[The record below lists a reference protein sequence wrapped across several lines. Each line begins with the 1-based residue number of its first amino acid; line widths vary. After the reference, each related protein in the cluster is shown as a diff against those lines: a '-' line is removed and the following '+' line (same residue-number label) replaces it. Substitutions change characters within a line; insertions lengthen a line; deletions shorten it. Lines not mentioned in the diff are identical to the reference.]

1 MVIKTSSPGVLV
13 NEVDLTRGTSDAI
26 TTNVGAFAGPFQK
39 GPVDEFV
46 LINTE
51 NDLELVFGGPTDE
64 NYEYWWTVSDF
75 LNYGGVCYVIRCDDS
90 VGDEGDEGGDNPNPQ
105 KMRNASTNPTVKA
118 GETDPTGPYVKNEDN
133 FTEDYLGQ
141 NENDRFIAR
150 TPGIWG
156 NSLAVTAIDAGA
168 DYQMNLSKTGIVKV
182 IDGSA
187 VEDGTLYNYTI
198 DGGSNIGEYIKVKAT
213 NPANIPVGAFVS
225 NGDAKGIVMSYSSGA
240 FQIMVTAGTFTA
252 TGFLL
257 STQGQQSGQ
266 VTAVYRQGNHKYYK
280 VGAGGTSLLTDAVS
294 GASTAQA
301 APAASSGYGSGG
313 TSTTSTEGE
322 GPNLFTESDVDIL
335 AEFVVEGDESNP
347 IVVSSVWV
355 PQTYSLVEAN
365 NFFGWPKAPVN
376 GQKVRPETSGIN
388 DGPTTCGDTYYWD
401 SNTQLWYN
409 AYVPVAGNLVHDNTN
424 VFGIAFIGS
433 WYDNQIAFQGIPWYR
448 FASRPGT
455 TANAYDYGSSNDEV
469 HIIVYDATGEL
480 TGSKG
485 NVLEEYF
492 NVSKLSDSSK
502 PEGER
507 NYYRD
512 VINANSR
519 YIYANAPLSGQT
531 AEINTDTSPVGT
543 SIKAGVKAEYIFPG
557 IRDMSGGVDNLVATL
572 AELQAGYSKYAE
584 ENTFEIDYILQGP
597 AGAIDGTSSYRN
609 FEAAVAKANF
619 LISIVEQRRDCMCFL
634 SPPRYMCVTQK
645 SANEITQNIADWAM
659 ELTSSSY
666 ACIDSGYK
674 YTYDRFREN
683 YVNVPLNGD
692 VAGTLVYTAFRSEPW
707 FSPAGFQRGQI
718 RNVVKL
724 PYNPNKGQRDLLY
737 SNRVNPVVTFPGE
750 GTVLFGDKTAL
761 GYSSAFDRI
770 NVRRLFLVVE
780 RELAKL
786 SKTTLFEFND
796 DTTRALFKNNVNPF
810 LRDVQAKRGMFDFLV
825 VCDETNNTPEI
836 IDRNEFVADI
846 YIKPARSI
854 NYITLNFIATKTGVA
869 FDEAVGLFRRN
880 SF

>member
-46 LINTE
+46 LVNTE
-51 NDLELVFGGPTDE
+51 NDLEIIFGQPTDE
-64 NYEYWWTVSDF
+64 NYEYWWTVSNF

-105 KMRNASTNPTVKA
+105 KMRNASTNPTIKT
-118 GETDPTGPYVKNEDN
+118 GETVPTGPYVKNEEA
-133 FTEDYLGQ
+133 FTEDFLGQ
-141 NENDRFIAR
+141 NTVDRFLSR
-150 TPGIWG
+150 TPGEWG
-156 NSLAVTAIDAGA
+156 NSLAVSVIDAGA
-168 DYQMNLSKTGIVKV
+168 DFQMNLSKTGIVRAV
-182 IDGSA
+182 DGVA
-187 VEDGTLYNYTI
+187 VDDGTLFNYTI
-198 DGGSNIGEYIKVKAT
+198 DGGANIGQYIKVKAT
-213 NPANIPVGAFVS
+213 NPANILAGTFVTNS
-225 NGDAKGIVMSYSSGA
+225 NDATGIVMGYENGA
-240 FQIMVTAGTFTA
+240 YQIMVTAGEFNTN
-252 TGFLL
+252 GFLL
-257 STQGQQSGQ
+257 SNSGQQSGI
-266 VTAVYRQGNHKYYK
+266 VSEIYEQGRHIYYK
-280 VGAGGTSLLTDAVS
+280 VGAGGTSLLSNEVSDQGVDS
-294 GASTAQA
+294 GA
-301 APAASSGYGSGG
+301 
-313 TSTTSTEGE
+313 
-322 GPNLFTESDVDIL
+322 NLFSESDLDIL
-335 AEFVVEGDESNP
+335 AEFTVDGGESNP
-347 IVVSSVWV
+347 MVVASVWS
-355 PQTYSLVEAN
+355 PKTYTMVEGN
-365 NFFGWPKAPVN
+365 NFFGWSKTPVS
-376 GQKVRPETSGIN
+376 GQKVRPETAGIIE
-388 DGPTTCGDTYYWD
+388 GPTTVGDTYVWD
-401 SNTQLWYN
+401 SRSELWSN
-409 AYVPVAGNLVHDNTN
+409 SYVPQAGNLVHDTVN
-424 VFGIAFIGS
+424 VFSIGFIGD
-433 WYDNQIAFQGIPWYR
+433 WYSNQIAFQGLPWYR

-455 TANAYDYGSSNDEV
+455 TSGAYDYSSSNDEV
-469 HIIVYDATGEL
+469 HMIVYDSTGEL

-485 NVLEEYF
+485 NVLEQYL
-492 NVSKLSDSSK
+492 NVSKLADASK

-507 NYYRD
+507 NYYID
-512 VINANSR
+512 VINTNSR
-519 YIYANAPLSGQT
+519 YIYANAPINGQDG
-531 AEINTDTSPVGT
+531 EINTGLAPVG
-543 SIKAGVKAEYIFPG
+543 SSVKAGVKCEYVFGG
-557 IRDMSGGVDNLVATL
+557 IRDLSGGVDNLVATL

-597 AGAIDGTSSYRN
+597 AATIDGTNSYRN

-619 LISIVEQRRDCMCFL
+619 LISIVEQRRDCMAFL

-645 SANEITQNIADWAM
+645 SANEITTEIATWAQ
-659 ELTSSSY
+659 ELSSSSY
-666 ACIDSGYK
+666 VSIDSGYK
-674 YTYDRFREN
+674 YTYDRFRES

-692 VAGTLVYTAFRSEPW
+692 VAGTLVYTAYRSEPW

-810 LRDVQAKRGMFDFLV
+810 LRDVQSKRGMYDFLV
-825 VCDETNNTPEI
+825 VCDETNNTPDI

>member
-51 NDLELVFGGPTDE
+51 NDLELTFGKPTDE
-64 NYEYWWTVSDF
+64 NYEYWWTVSNF
-75 LNYGGVCYVIRCDDS
+75 LNYGGVCYVVRCDDS
-90 VGDEGDEGGDNPNPQ
+90 AGDEGNEGGDNPNPQ
-105 KMRNASTNPTVKA
+105 KMRNASSNPTIKLD
-118 GETDPTGPYVKNEDN
+118 ELDPTGPYVKNEDH

-141 NENDRFIAR
+141 NEQDRFIAR
-150 TPGIWG
+150 TPGEWG
-156 NSLAVTAIDAGA
+156 NSLAVTVIDAGA
-168 DYQMNLSKTGIVKV
+168 DFQMNLSKTGIVTALA
-182 IDGSA
+182 GSP
-187 VEDGTLYNYTI
+187 VPDGTLYNYTI
-198 DGGSNIGEYIKVKAT
+198 DGGTNIGEYIKLKAT
-213 NPANIPVGAFVS
+213 NPSEIGVDSFVTHS
-225 NGDAKGIVMSYSSGA
+225 NGATGIVMNYEDGV
-240 FQIMVTAGTFTA
+240 FQLLVTGGTFA
-252 TGFLL
+252 VGGFLL
-257 STQGQQSGQ
+257 SNTGQQSGE
-266 VTAVYRQGNHKYYK
+266 VTEIHRQGNHVYYK
-280 VGAGGTSLLTDAVS
+280 I
-294 GASTAQA
+294 
-301 APAASSGYGSGG
+301 GSGG
-313 TSTTSTEGE
+313 TSLFTNADENNDGVDD
-322 GPNLFTESDVDIL
+322 GANLFSENELDIL
-335 AEFVVEGDESNP
+335 AEFTVDGDDINPMIVASVWKPQSYTMVEG
-347 IVVSSVWV
+347 
-355 PQTYSLVEAN
+355 N
-365 NFFGWPKAPVN
+365 NLFGWPKDPRN
-376 GQKVRPETSGIN
+376 GQKVRPETVGVTE
-388 DGPTTCGDTYYWD
+388 GPTTVGDTYVWD
-401 SNTQLWYN
+401 GRDERWYN
-409 AYVPVAGNLVHDNTN
+409 TYVPQQGNLIHDTRN
-424 VFGIAFIGS
+424 VYTIGFIGS

-455 TANAYDYGSSNDEV
+455 TADAFAYGSKNDEM
-469 HIIVYDATGEL
+469 HAIVYDSTGEL

-492 NVSKLSDSSK
+492 NVSKLSDATK

-507 NYYRD
+507 NYYIS
-512 VINANSR
+512 VINQNSQ
-519 YIYANAPLSGQT
+519 YIYANKPLNGPDG
-531 AEINTDTSPVGT
+531 EINTGLASVGT
-543 SIKAGVKAEYIFPG
+543 SIKSAVECEYIFCG
-557 IRDMSGGVDNLVATL
+557 IRDLSGGVDQLKASL
-572 AELQAGYSKYAE
+572 AELQSAYSKYAE

-597 AGAIDGTSSYRN
+597 AASIDGSSSYRD

-645 SANEITQNIADWAM
+645 SANQITEDIATWAD
-659 ELTSSSY
+659 ELSSSSY

-674 YTYDRFREN
+674 YTYDRFREA

-692 VAGTLVYTAFRSEPW
+692 TAGTLVYTSFRSEPW
-707 FSPAGFQRGQI
+707 FSPAGFQRGQV

-724 PYNPNKGQRDLLY
+724 PYNPNKAQRDVLY

-780 RELAKL
+780 REIAKL

-796 DTTRALFKNNVNPF
+796 ETTRALFKNNVNPF
-810 LRDVQAKRGMFDFLV
+810 LRDVQSKRGMYDFLV

-846 YIKPARSI
+846 YIKPSRSI
-854 NYITLNFIATKTGVA
+854 NYITLNFIATKTGMA

>member
-51 NDLELVFGGPTDE
+51 NDLELTFGKPTDE
-64 NYEYWWTVSDF
+64 NYEYWWTVSNF
-75 LNYGGVCYVIRCDDS
+75 LNYGGVCYVVRCDDS

-105 KMRNASTNPTVKA
+105 KMRNASSNPTIKV
-118 GETDPTGPYVKNEDN
+118 GELDATGPYVKNEDH

-141 NENDRFIAR
+141 NEQDRFISR
-150 TPGIWG
+150 TPGKWG
-156 NSLAVTAIDAGA
+156 NSLAVSVIDAGA
-168 DYQMNLSKTGIVKV
+168 DFQMNLSKTGIVRAV
-182 IDGSA
+182 DGVD

-198 DGGSNIGEYIKVKAT
+198 DGGTNIGEYIKLKAT
-213 NPANIPVGAFVS
+213 NPADIQPDTFVTNS
-225 NGDAKGIVMSYSSGA
+225 NGATGIVMNYEDGV
-240 FQIMVTAGTFTA
+240 FQIMVTAGTFT
-252 TGFLL
+252 TGGFLL
-257 STQGQQSGQ
+257 SNIGQQSGE
-266 VTAVYRQGNHKYYK
+266 VTEVYSQGRHLYYK
-280 VGAGGTSLLTDAVS
+280 I
-294 GASTAQA
+294 
-301 APAASSGYGSGG
+301 GSGG
-313 TSTTSTEGE
+313 TSLFTNADENNDGIDD
-322 GPNLFTESDVDIL
+322 GANLFSESELDIL
-335 AEFVVEGDESNP
+335 AEFTLDGSEANPMVVA
-347 IVVSSVWV
+347 SVWK
-355 PQTYSLVEAN
+355 PQSYTMIEGN
-365 NFFGWPKAPVN
+365 NQFGWPKAPRN
-376 GQKVRPETSGIN
+376 GQKVRPETAGI
-388 DGPTTCGDTYYWD
+388 DEGPTTVGDTYVWD
-401 SNTQLWYN
+401 SRDERWYN
-409 AYVPVAGNLVHDNTN
+409 TYVPQQGDLVHDTAN
-424 VFGIAFIGS
+424 VYTIGFIGD
-433 WYDNQIAFQGIPWYR
+433 WYNNQIAFQGVPWYR

-455 TANAYDYGSSNDEV
+455 TADAYDYGSKNDGM
-469 HIIVYDATGEL
+469 HAIVYDSTGEL

-492 NVSKLSDSSK
+492 NVSKLSDATK

-507 NYYRD
+507 NYYVS
-512 VINANSR
+512 VINQNSK
-519 YIYANAPLSGQT
+519 YIYANKPLSGP
-531 AEINTDTSPVGT
+531 EGELNTGLSPVGT
-543 SIKAGVKAEYIFPG
+543 SIRDAVECSYIFCG
-557 IRDMSGGVDNLVATL
+557 IRDLSGGVDNLVASL

-597 AGAIDGTSSYRN
+597 AATVDGSSSYRD
-609 FEAAVAKANF
+609 FEASVAKANF
-619 LISIVEQRRDCMCFL
+619 LISIVEQRRDCMAFI

-645 SANEITQNIADWAM
+645 SANQITEDIATWAD
-659 ELTSSSY
+659 ELASSSY
-666 ACIDSGYK
+666 VAIDSGYK
-674 YTYDRFREN
+674 YTYDRFREA

-692 VAGTLVYTAFRSEPW
+692 TAGTLVYTAYRSEPW

-724 PYNPNKGQRDLLY
+724 PYNPNKAQRDVLY

-780 RELAKL
+780 REIAKL

-810 LRDVQAKRGMFDFLV
+810 LRDVQAKRGMYDFLV

-854 NYITLNFIATKTGVA
+854 NYITLNFIATKTGIA